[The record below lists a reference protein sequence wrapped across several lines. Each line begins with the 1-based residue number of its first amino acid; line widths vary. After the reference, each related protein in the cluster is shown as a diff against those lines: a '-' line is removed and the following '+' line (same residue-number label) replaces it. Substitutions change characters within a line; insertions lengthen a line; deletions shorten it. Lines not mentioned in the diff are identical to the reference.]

1 MSTPGSRFY
10 LVNDRPVAVV
20 PTWDGG
26 EDCVAFDFATGELL
40 PDRSYFRYLIPGS
53 GKDVDVVTQTEFAAR
68 LAVYRAEAG
77 ARAVA
82 ELRQWAERLCVTTG
96 QTADVGAA
104 LGPFERD
111 RGDDVRVELPPGG
124 YSRITITVD
133 KRRAGRVRVE
143 LKPAGRLLT
152 REILGAE
159 FRGERELPIPP
170 DSWLE
175 GFVTYQDVTV
185 PGTPAACKID
195 AQFRNQAAVRI
206 QLSRDPRN

>member
-1 MSTPGSRFY
+1 MGTPGSRFY

-53 GKDVDVVTQTEFAAR
+53 GKDVDVVTQTEFAAQ

-77 ARAVA
+77 ARAVT
-82 ELRQWAERLCVTTG
+82 ELRQWAERLCLTAG
-96 QTADVGAA
+96 QAADLGSA
-104 LGPFERD
+104 LGPFKRD
-111 RGDDVRVELPPGG
+111 RGDDVRLELPPGG
-124 YSRITITVD
+124 YSRISITVD
-133 KRRAGRVRVE
+133 KQRTGRVRIE
-143 LKPAGRLLT
+143 LRPAGRLLT
-152 REILGAE
+152 REILDAE
-159 FRGERELPIPP
+159 FHAERELPIPP

-175 GFVTYQDVTV
+175 GFVTYEDVTV
-185 PGTPAACKID
+185 PGTPAACEID

>member
-1 MSTPGSRFY
+1 
-10 LVNDRPVAVV
+10 
-20 PTWDGG
+20 
-26 EDCVAFDFATGELL
+26 
-40 PDRSYFRYLIPGS
+40 
-53 GKDVDVVTQTEFAAR
+53 
-68 LAVYRAEAG
+68 
-77 ARAVA
+77 
-82 ELRQWAERLCVTTG
+82 VTTG